1 MFFQPS
7 SVEEA
12 LALKRQ
18 LGSDAAFLAGG
29 TDLVVLMNHGQT
41 PARAMIDLSHVP
53 GMDIVSTEETADGTV
68 YVAGGLVTHTQLG
81 NLPVRCIAEAAL
93 SVGGAQIRNRG
104 TVAGNLA
111 TASPAGDVST
121 ALLALD
127 AHIELRNIERS
138 RTLPLC
144 EFFLDYRKT
153 ALAPD
158 EIIASV
164 TFPANWKTGWY
175 KLGKRA
181 SMNISMV
188 CCAVGVS
195 SAKKFH
201 VAFGSVGP
209 FPLRATRTEEFL
221 GEHAEELLD
230 PAHSPDELAAQAA
243 RIATD
248 EVRPITDFRG
258 SEEYRREMSG
268 VLLKKVLRQLRE

>member
-7 SVEEA
+7 SVDQA
-12 LALKRQ
+12 LALKRRY
-18 LGSDAAFLAGG
+18 GNDAAFIAGG
-29 TDLVVLMNHGQT
+29 TDLVVLMNHGQP
-41 PARAMIDLSHVP
+41 PAPVLVDLSHVP
-53 GMDIVSTEETADGTV
+53 GMDTISLENSDKGSV
-68 YVAGGLVTHTQLG
+68 YVVGGLATHAQLG
-81 NLPVRCIAEAAL
+81 RLPVRCIAEAAL

-127 AHIELRNIERS
+127 AQIELRNMERTRQMLLS
-138 RTLPLC
+138 D
-144 EFFLDYRKT
+144 FFLDYRRT
-153 ALAPD
+153 ALGPD

-164 TFPANWKTGWY
+164 TFPADWKSGWY

-195 SAKKFH
+195 PGCRFH

-209 FPLRATRTEEFL
+209 FPLRARRTEGFL
-221 GEHAEELLD
+221 GEHAERLLD
-230 PAHSPDELAAQAA
+230 PAQSADEAMRKAA
-243 RIATD
+243 RIASD

-268 VLLKKVLRQLRE
+268 ALLVKVLRQLRE